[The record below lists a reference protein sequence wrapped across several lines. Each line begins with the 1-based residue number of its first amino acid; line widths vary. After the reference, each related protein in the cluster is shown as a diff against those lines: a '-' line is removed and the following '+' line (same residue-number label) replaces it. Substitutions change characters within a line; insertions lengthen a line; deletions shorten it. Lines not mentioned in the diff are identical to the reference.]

1 MTPRLSALPNDD
13 RAVVLRELR
22 RSRKYLLSLLDGLSE
37 DEMER
42 APRRG
47 RGGCIKWHVGHVAF
61 LERQILAGV
70 VPALAVEVPERWLCF
85 APAAM
90 RDRDEPLPLLPEIE
104 RSLATG
110 RRLTEALLGNVAL
123 DARALDVFRE
133 IVNADYAQARHV
145 RRSRAELGRAD
156 VPEPGGRL
164 VLADTDGDAP
174 PRFHVAAWERPPRAP
189 REGDADIVSLED
201 HRHGRAVEAIENGH
215 RLVAAGDLPAA
226 LKAFEESAAL
236 EESADALTFQAWMH
250 SLMGD
255 VDRAERLCLRAIRLD
270 PDFGNPYNDIG
281 TFRLQ
286 RRDVTA
292 AIQWFERAKRA
303 RRYEPRHFP
312 FVNLGKLYLSLGMP
326 DKALAEFEG
335 ALAHAPAN
343 PDLRTTVD
351 QLRQE
356 LHERDG

>member
-1 MTPRLSALPNDD
+1 MPNDD
-13 RAVVLRELR
+13 RTVVLRELR
-22 RSRKYLLSLLDGLSE
+22 RSRKYLRSLLEGLSE
-37 DEMER
+37 DETER

-61 LERQILAGV
+61 LERQILASL
-70 VPALAVEVPERWLCF
+70 VPALATDVPERWLCF

-90 RDRDEPLPLLPEIE
+90 HDRDEPLPLLPEIE

-110 RRLTEALLGNVAL
+110 RQLTEALLDNVTL

-145 RRSRAELGRAD
+145 RRFRATLGRVD
-156 VPEPGGRL
+156 VSDPGGRL
-164 VLADTDGDAP
+164 VVADTDCDAA
-174 PRFHVAAWERPPRAP
+174 PRFHVASWDLPLRAG
-189 REGDADIVSLED
+189 RTGDADVVSLED
-201 HRHGRAVEAIENGH
+201 HRHGRAMEAIEGGH
-215 RLVAAGDLPAA
+215 RLVAAGDLQAA
-226 LKAFEESAAL
+226 LKMFEEAAAL

-250 SLMGD
+250 SLTGD

-312 FVNLGKLYLSLGMP
+312 FINLGKLYLSLGMP

-343 PDLRTTVD
+343 PDIRTTVD
-351 QLRQE
+351 RLRQE
-356 LHERDG
+356 LQERDG